1 MRYMVLL
8 KEIKESIFYDV
19 HGSPNPKATGTGA
32 LWKSRGVTS
41 TALGP
46 SIDLGEQS

>member
-8 KEIKESIFYDV
+8 KEIKELIFYDV
-19 HGSPNPKATGTGA
+19 HGSPNPKATGTGK
-32 LWKSRGVTS
+32 LWKSQGVTS

-46 SIDLGEQS
+46 TSDLGKQS